1 MNIFTNKLFK
11 INYNSYLNRVSIQNV
26 SNYLNILEPT
36 FNILLTVIRNGGD
49 FSNVSLKENN
59 AVVEIIKL
67 NNNVYISSTNKS
79 YFQSILIE
87 NEMLHLIKLNL
98 DHINQKIEGIKTN
111 KKRKSDKNEND
122 KNVKKQRQNT
132 SSPEGEDNFTTKNSG
147 KLYHG

>member
-36 FNILLTVIRNGGD
+36 FNILLTIIRNKGD
-49 FSNVSLKENN
+49 FSNVSRKENN
-59 AVVEIIKL
+59 VVVEIIKL

-79 YFQSILIE
+79 YFESILIE
-87 NEMLHLIKLNL
+87 NEILHLIKLNL
-98 DHINQKIEGIKTN
+98 DQINQKIEGIKTN

-122 KNVKKQRQNT
+122 KKVKKQRQNT
-132 SSPEGEDNFTTKNSG
+132 SSPECEDNFTTKNSA
-147 KLYHG
+147 K